1 MKNPGDNTASG
12 QSQIL
17 GVAGIILAMSI
28 VALGNGLMYVYIP
41 VLLNSQGFAP
51 TWAGWILTG
60 LSAGGLAGCVLSAPL
75 VRRVGHARA
84 YMVSTSLILLSHL
97 AIAAT
102 VDPALWII
110 ARALY
115 GFGICALFVISQSWL
130 NDAVSNDIRGR
141 VMSIF
146 YVAYIV
152 CLGIGYYLLAFVD
165 LLDGSVPLLCIL
177 FTTLSIL
184 PAGLTTLPQ
193 PPVPAGASIA
203 IREAWRV
210 SPVAVAGMLAVGAL
224 SMLISGFAPIHATD
238 IGFDQQSVATLMFA
252 LPVGTVLL
260 QIPLGWISDR
270 TDRRYVLFAASAIVA
285 VAGLFAW
292 SFDGSALPIL
302 IAIYLVWSGASDS
315 IYSLSTAHASDRA
328 SKDELVTLSGTLLFL
343 WSIAGFIAPGIGT
356 ILTVYYGTGFFMPAT
371 IIVAAAFCLFV
382 AWRIATTKPVPQD
395 ETGNFTPASSQ
406 APPALEPSTPATAP
420 QRGNW

>member
-1 MKNPGDNTASG
+1 MSNAVSKPPPSDSTP
-12 QSQIL
+12 IL

-41 VLLNSQGFAP
+41 VRLNAESFAP

-75 VRRVGHARA
+75 IRRVGHARA
-84 YMVSTSLILLSHL
+84 YMVSSALILLSHL
-97 AIAAT
+97 AIAVG
-102 VDPALWII
+102 VDPALWIV
-110 ARALY
+110 ARAVY

-152 CLGIGYYLLAFVD
+152 CLGAGYYLLAFLD
-165 LLDGSVPLLCIL
+165 IMDGSIPLLCIL

-184 PAGLTTLPQ
+184 PVGLTLLPQ

-238 IGFDQQSVATLMFA
+238 IGFDQQAVATLMFA
-252 LPVGTVLL
+252 LPIGTVLL
-260 QIPLGWISDR
+260 QIPLGWASDR
-270 TDRRYVLFAASAIVA
+270 TDRRYVIFAASAIVA
-285 VAGLFAW
+285 IAGVFAW
-292 SFDGSALPIL
+292 SFDGAALPIL
-302 IAIYLVWSGASDS
+302 IAIYLVWSGASDA

-343 WSIAGFIAPGIGT
+343 WSVSGFIAPGVGT
-356 ILTVYYGTGFFMPAT
+356 ILTSYYGTGFFMPAT
-371 IIVAAAFCLFV
+371 IVVAAVFCLFV
-382 AWRIATTKPVPQD
+382 AWRIATTRAVPQA
-395 ETGNFTPASSQ
+395 ETVSFTPASSQ
-406 APPALEPSTPATAP
+406 APPVLEPAEESSKSA
-420 QRGNW
+420 